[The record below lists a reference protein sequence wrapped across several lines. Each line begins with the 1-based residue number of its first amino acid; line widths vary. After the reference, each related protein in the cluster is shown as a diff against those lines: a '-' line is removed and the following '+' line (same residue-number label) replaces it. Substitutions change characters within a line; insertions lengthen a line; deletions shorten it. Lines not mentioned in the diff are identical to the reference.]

1 MHETPTVP
9 KETELFLALKHDAI
23 DRGPSMNDPAFY
35 IDQKGAKAL
44 AVVCRKEGQTRLG
57 QCGVVDG
64 DTALLS

>member
-1 MHETPTVP
+1 
-9 KETELFLALKHDAI
+9 
-23 DRGPSMNDPAFY
+23 MNDPAFY